1 MTTED
6 IMTQHPEYV
15 ITRRFS
21 LDGQVVD
28 YLLDWDDEHGTS
40 CTLSLDR
47 AMRITTGFGEAVRAV
62 AQAKFLVPTWCQSA
76 AERAA
81 GIPARPI
88 VWGIGEV
95 RGASVIPVVDYA
107 DPREY
112 AEALA

>member
-1 MTTED
+1 
-6 IMTQHPEYV
+6 MTQHPEYV

-28 YLLDWDDEHGTS
+28 YLLDWDEKHGTV
-40 CTLSLDR
+40 CTMSLGR
-47 AMRITTGFGEAVRAV
+47 AMKITGEFGEAVRAV
-62 AQAKFLVPTWCQSA
+62 AKAKFLVPTWCQSA

-88 VWGIGEV
+88 VWGIAEVKGE
-95 RGASVIPVVDYA
+95 SVVPVVDYA
-107 DPREY
+107 SRDEY